1 MNALSARRAVAFI
14 AGSVWTPA
22 FAGVSGLGSDASLS
36 VAHPGFRRV
45 ERVGSLRRM
54 GRWNPFFV
62 YMMASGR
69 NGTLYIGMTD
79 DLINR
84 VAQHKNKTFKGF
96 TATYGVDK
104 LVWYE
109 THDTR
114 ENAFT
119 RERQMKEWKRAWK
132 IELIEQ
138 MNPFWA
144 DLFDELTG
152 QSPSLQTSGPRPSP
166 G

>member
-1 MNALSARRAVAFI
+1 MS
-14 AGSVWTPA
+14 
-22 FAGVSGLGSDASLS
+22 
-36 VAHPGFRRV
+36 
-45 ERVGSLRRM
+45 
-54 GRWNPFFV
+54 RWNPFFV
-62 YMMASGR
+62 YIVASKR

-84 VAQHKNKTFKGF
+84 VLQHKNKTFKGF

-114 ENAFT
+114 ETAFT

-132 IELIEQ
+132 IELIEK
-138 MNPFWA
+138 MNPGWA
-144 DLFDELTG
+144 DLFDELT
-152 QSPSLQTSGPRPSP
+152 T
-166 G
+166 